1 MTNRSGYCIVSIS
14 PVREEKR
21 DASEMVSQLMFGE
34 IVSIEEI
41 SAPWC
46 KIRTYT
52 DNYCGYVDIKHIHF
66 LSEKEVN
73 RWLDGLSYEKH
84 FIRTLNTPWGK
95 QHIYR
100 GSFVPYGASTN
111 FNIGND
117 HFEFDEDNFDLAFKS
132 PVELVTEYLNTP
144 YLWGGKS
151 PFGIDCSGLTQTVYR
166 FFDINLP
173 RDASQQVEYGTAVT
187 FEDIE
192 AGDMAFFRN
201 NDGKVIHVGILDDKG
216 SIFHASGR
224 VRKDLLTKEG
234 IINIETGE
242 KTHDLHSI
250 RRM

>member
-151 PFGIDCSGLTQTVYR
+151 PFGIGHLKILKQVTWLSSETMTEKSFMSEFSTTKDRSFT
-166 FFDINLP
+166 LP
-173 RDASQQVEYGTAVT
+173 GGFV
-187 FEDIE
+187 
-192 AGDMAFFRN
+192 
-201 NDGKVIHVGILDDKG
+201 
-216 SIFHASGR
+216 
-224 VRKDLLTKEG
+224 
-234 IINIETGE
+234 
-242 KTHDLHSI
+242 KTS
-250 RRM
+250 